1 MNKETIL
8 FLKSQKAN
16 LKKLIQAGLNVT
28 VSFQPSVVRML
39 TVQIKTANNYTIAI
53 GTYFVDDNDDITF
66 SKAIDN
72 ALIKTYVE
80 KFNNELQKEEV
91 K

>member
-1 MNKETIL
+1 MNKEIIL
-8 FLKSQKAN
+8 FLKSQKPN

-28 VSFQPSVVRML
+28 VSFQPSSIGMI
-39 TVQIKTANNYTIAI
+39 TVQIKNTNNYTIAI
-53 GTYFVDDNDDITF
+53 GSYFVDDNDDVTF

-72 ALIKTYVE
+72 ALIETYVE
-80 KFNNELQKEEV
+80 EFNNEIHKKEV